1 MSFNESEGKK
11 SDSKTTPGGGEQFVP
26 VNLKPGRVTG
36 VGSVL
41 HPEYLI
47 DDELGFGEILE
58 DLEGTI
64 VWVMNKPK
72 LSFMVTTLGQKLQ
85 K

>member
-1 MSFNESEGKK
+1 M
-11 SDSKTTPGGGEQFVP
+11 P

-58 DLEGTI
+58 DLKGTI
-64 VWVMNKPK
+64 VWVTK
-72 LSFMVTTLGQKLQ
+72 LRREAL
-85 K
+85 